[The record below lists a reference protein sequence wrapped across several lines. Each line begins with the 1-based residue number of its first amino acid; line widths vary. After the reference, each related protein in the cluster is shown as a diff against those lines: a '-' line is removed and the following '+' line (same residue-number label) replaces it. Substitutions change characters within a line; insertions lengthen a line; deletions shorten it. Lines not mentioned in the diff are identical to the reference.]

1 MITAVTAV
9 LNLDTSVA
17 FLTPVLVYTA
27 RSRGGGEAPLLY
39 GCLLLS
45 NASSLFLPGSNLT
58 NLIVLGHLH
67 LSGANF
73 VSHMWLAA
81 LGATVVTAVVIAVFE
96 HKALRLRA
104 DDLRPGDRPVLG
116 LGLVSVVVAAVLVV
130 ALRSPAI
137 PVFAV
142 GAVAIAIHLTRG
154 RQHPRH
160 VAGVLGLP
168 VLVGLFGVAVALG
181 TLGRVWT
188 GPATLLSHLDLWGT
202 AVVAAVT
209 SVLVNNLPAAS
220 LLAARTP
227 PHRFALLVGL
237 NLGPNLFVSGSLA
250 WVLWLRTAR
259 TSGARPSIATAARM
273 GVVAVPLSM
282 AAALGAL
289 MLTGTR

>member
-1 MITAVTAV
+1 M
-9 LNLDTSVA
+9 
-17 FLTPVLVYTA
+17 
-27 RSRGGGEAPLLY
+27 
-39 GCLLLS
+39 
-45 NASSLFLPGSNLT
+45 
-58 NLIVLGHLH
+58 
-67 LSGANF
+67 
-73 VSHMWLAA
+73 
-81 LGATVVTAVVIAVFE
+81 
-96 HKALRLRA
+96 
-104 DDLRPGDRPVLG
+104 
-116 LGLVSVVVAAVLVV
+116 
-130 ALRSPAI
+130 
-137 PVFAV
+137 FAV
-142 GAVAIAIHLTRG
+142 GVVAIAIHLTRG

-202 AVVAAVT
+202 AAVAAVS

-227 PHRFALLVGL
+227 PHPFALLVGL

-282 AAALGAL
+282 AVALGAL